1 MHRRHHSL
9 KPCLR
14 VAATG
19 IVLSLA
25 ACAPYTRPDP
35 PGLLGALVDRAP
47 PPALVKSNGTY
58 PNPLSDPVPALLT
71 TDIADQVVADPLR
84 ASLSAA
90 ARLDLAEAS
99 MRATGAE
106 TGAMVLWQSAD
117 SRGAVV
123 PERDV
128 YRSHRGDI
136 CRDLQQLAQ
145 TAGGTFASQIT
156 LCHHDLGDGR
166 TLWLPGPPD

>member
-1 MHRRHHSL
+1 MHCRYHSS
-9 KPCLR
+9 KLR
-14 VAATG
+14 AREAAIA

-25 ACAPYTRPDP
+25 GCAPYTRPDP

-58 PNPLSDPVPALLT
+58 PNPLADPVPALLT
-71 TDIADQVVADPLR
+71 TDVANQLVADALR

-99 MRATGAE
+99 MRATSAD

-128 YRSHRGDI
+128 YRSHRGEI

-145 TAGGTFASQIT
+145 TTRGTLASQIT

-166 TLWLPGPPD
+166 ILWLPGPPD